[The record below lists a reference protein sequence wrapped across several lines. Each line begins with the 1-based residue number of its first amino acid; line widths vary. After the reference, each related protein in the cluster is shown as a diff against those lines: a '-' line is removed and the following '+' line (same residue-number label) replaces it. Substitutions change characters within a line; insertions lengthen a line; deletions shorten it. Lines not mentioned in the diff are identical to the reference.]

1 MKDQID
7 NAMLISP
14 LFDIIFGEG
23 YKLPKSEALD
33 SENIME
39 TVGNLSAEVSDLK
52 RINGHYKGILLVI
65 ISIFLIK
72 LIFG

>member
-1 MKDQID
+1 MKDQVD

-14 LFDIIFGEG
+14 LFDTIFGEG

-39 TVGNLSAEVSDLK
+39 TVGNLNAEVLDLK
-52 RINGHYKGILLVI
+52 RINEHYKGILLVI
-65 ISIFLIK
+65 VSIFLIK